1 MLSLAECNFHVTLTE
16 RCWMRRPK
24 KKTGFDRFFAEQM
37 RSPSF
42 AKSYAEAH
50 AEVDAIDG
58 MVRALDAAREKSGLT
73 KADLAAAIDAR
84 PEVVRRL
91 FTQQN
96 PNPTL
101 RTLFRLAAALGY
113 RVELVRAPGGGRSA
127 RRARAAA

>member
-1 MLSLAECNFHVTLTE
+1 
-16 RCWMRRPK
+16 MRRPK
-24 KKTGFDRFFAEQM
+24 KKVGFDRFFDEQIK
-37 RSPSF
+37 SPSF
-42 AKSYAEAH
+42 AKSYGQAR

-58 MVRALDAAREKSGLT
+58 MVRALDAARVKSGLS

-113 RVELVRAPGGGRSA
+113 RVELVRASGRGRSW
-127 RRARAAA
+127 RRVRAAA